1 MIPITKTNAPPLLNK
16 YIKNS
21 LNVSYKQLS
30 EEKEFKDVFYALRL
44 HLLSEQKYLCCYCQ
58 QKIENVLNPN
68 GVPLMGVDHFLP
80 KDKTKYLHLQ
90 LEYRNLLAACLGN
103 KDSKKKP
110 NHCDASKGNEELLFL
125 KNPASND
132 FLDVFDYQILPA
144 SKEVRI
150 VPSAPYKDNNNL
162 RTDIDKIL
170 NLNEQSLRS
179 RRFTVWQRA
188 MEKIGFDI
196 KKTIEPNQKTMRLLR
211 NLLEDYA
218 LEQNKS
224 KFNEFAGFIFKWL
237 NQRFRDELRNQKN

>member
-1 MIPITKTNAPPLLNK
+1 MKKIFSGKKNPKLYKLEESKKQKGKNQKDTIPKLKHNS
-16 YIKNS
+16 IKNHH
-21 LNVSYKQLS
+21 LS
-30 EEKEFKDVFYALRL
+30 TKN
-44 HLLSEQKYLCCYCQ
+44 LLTFSKNPKLIKFRRTQIVQ
-58 QKIENVLNPN
+58 Q
-68 GVPLMGVDHFLP
+68 
-80 KDKTKYLHLQ
+80 TKKVTNLQ

-150 VPSAPYKDNNNL
+150 VPSAPYKDNNDL
-162 RTDIDKIL
+162 RRDIDKIL

-188 MEKIGFDI
+188 MEKICCPSFF
-196 KKTIEPNQKTMRLLR
+196 L
-211 NLLEDYA
+211 
-218 LEQNKS
+218 
-224 KFNEFAGFIFKWL
+224 
-237 NQRFRDELRNQKN
+237 